1 MAEPTKEPL
10 DAASCGRLFEGREAS
25 IRLCDAVREAILA
38 AGPVDV
44 RATTS
49 EVAFRRRSGE
59 AFAWVPH
66 MYRRK
71 GGLPLTLTIGL
82 SRRDESP
89 RWARVVE
96 RTPGRF
102 EHDLDLYADAD
113 IDDEVRAVLR
123 EAWEQAG

>member
-1 MAEPTKEPL
+1 MDEQSARREDPGSL
-10 DAASCGRLFEGREAS
+10 GRFLEGREAS
-25 IRLCDAVREAILA
+25 NRLFDALRQAIMEI
-38 AGPVDV
+38 GPVDI

-49 EVAFRRRSGE
+49 EVGFRRRGGE

-82 SRRDESP
+82 RRRDGSP
-89 RWARVVE
+89 RWATVVE
-96 RTPGRF
+96 SSPGHF
-102 EHDLDLYADAD
+102 DHDLDLYTAAD
-113 IDDEVRAVLR
+113 IDDEVRAWLR